1 MVEYFLPPTEAGSRA
16 SRHGRPSFITHAAA
30 QGSSTKKRGE
40 RPTSHAADALIW
52 KGEDI
57 RQAPPAPLALSSHTL
72 KPRQDAPSPQGP
84 SSLAACSF
92 PPPLPSSVLLSPL
105 CEPLQN
111 AGGNDPSLAFCRQSA
126 LFFSSYHTEKE
137 HSLSL
142 ARPMLKGSVP
152 RPLPGGGPLPCAA
165 RAVRPG
171 ISNPMSG
178 RLHDA
183 PGGWRKAL
191 PAFGQG
197 GPRDRMPGYPMGKGA
212 PGLDARLSETG
223 LPGLRC
229 GMARRLAKRHG
240 PRLRDRGGT
249 PAPHAPEAVG
259 NIDHHLYGG
268 DYVYWNDPARIAH
281 LRLHGGPDLS
291 VRPALKESA
300 PCSSSLPWRWPTAS
314 AISSTSFFPRNKNN
328 GRTPCSLFCIPR
340 WSLRFPSLSHGP
352 SANWPR
358 GACAIRRKKADSGTA
373 STPSSSKS
381 AGGRPRSGRTGNGT
395 RWPCCFSMRSSLPWP
410 FW

>member
-152 RPLPGGGPLPCAA
+152 RPLPAGRRPASLRGAGRAPGNLQSHVRAAARRPRRLEKGPARLWTRGAPGPDARLSDGQGGPGSGCPAIRNRAAGPALRDGPSPCQEARPAPSGQGRHSCAA
-165 RAVRPG
+165 RAGSRREHRSSSV
-171 ISNPMSG
+171 
-178 RLHDA
+178 
-183 PGGWRKAL
+183 W
-191 PAFGQG
+191 
-197 GPRDRMPGYPMGKGA
+197 
-212 PGLDARLSETG
+212 
-223 LPGLRC
+223 
-229 GMARRLAKRHG
+229 RRLC
-240 PRLRDRGGT
+240 LL
-249 PAPHAPEAVG
+249 E
-259 NIDHHLYGG
+259 
-268 DYVYWNDPARIAH
+268 
-281 LRLHGGPDLS
+281 
-291 VRPALKESA
+291 
-300 PCSSSLPWRWPTAS
+300 
-314 AISSTSFFPRNKNN
+314 
-328 GRTPCSLFCIPR
+328 
-340 WSLRFPSLSHGP
+340 
-352 SANWPR
+352 
-358 GACAIRRKKADSGTA
+358 
-373 STPSSSKS
+373 
-381 AGGRPRSGRTGNGT
+381 
-395 RWPCCFSMRSSLPWP
+395 
-410 FW
+410 

>member
-197 GPRDRMPGYPMGKGA
+197 GPRVWMPGYPK
-212 PGLDARLSETG
+212 PGCRACAAG
-223 LPGLRC
+223 WP
-229 GMARRLAKRHG
+229 
-240 PRLRDRGGT
+240 
-249 PAPHAPEAVG
+249 V
-259 NIDHHLYGG
+259 
-268 DYVYWNDPARIAH
+268 
-281 LRLHGGPDLS
+281 
-291 VRPALKESA
+291 AL
-300 PCSSSLPWRWPTAS
+300 
-314 AISSTSFFPRNKNN
+314 
-328 GRTPCSLFCIPR
+328 
-340 WSLRFPSLSHGP
+340 
-352 SANWPR
+352 PR
-358 GACAIRRKKADSGTA
+358 GTARAFGTGAALLRRTRRKPSGT
-373 STPSSSKS
+373 SIIICMEETMFI
-381 AGGRPRSGRTGNGT
+381 GMILLGLLTFVCMVGLTCLCDR
-395 RWPCCFSMRSSLPWP
+395 L
-410 FW
+410 